1 MWWHTVSIDRQRPTS
16 AANAV
21 KRPPSVPQWSQT
33 LSSNVMASVFDLDT
47 IELPDNGTGPARRA
61 QHRRRRATNM
71 DEVGGG
77 QALLSTPASP
87 SGARRPGSAPTLLRS
102 AGRPGSAT
110 RPTLDQAG
118 QPGSKDAFRQRM
130 EDSAVAHNLGRWRF
144 ESGVKKQ
151 QFKDVDVLSDCY
163 LSDLLLMHNQSQ
175 RNRRSP
181 PSRSASLA
189 RSSSAG
195 RVRAERNW
203 EDCTSTERVRSLAS
217 SLNKSVPRCAPA
229 TFRKDSKPRSKEL
242 KTKPLADLGLAE
254 LGHSLFAKSHRSSVS
269 CDPCKATQPEEH
281 DVRKAVET
289 FCHEQGF

>member
-1 MWWHTVSIDRQRPTS
+1 MC
-16 AANAV
+16 
-21 KRPPSVPQWSQT
+21 
-33 LSSNVMASVFDLDT
+33 SNMMASAFDLDT
-47 IELPDNGTGPARRA
+47 IELPDHGTGQARRPH
-61 QHRRRRATNM
+61 HRRRRASNADIYSTPGSK
-71 DEVGGG
+71 VCGG

-87 SGARRPGSAPTLLRS
+87 SGARRPVSAPTLLRS
-102 AGRPGSAT
+102 GVQRPGSAS
-110 RPTLDQAG
+110 RPTLDQSG

-181 PSRSASLA
+181 TSRSASLT

-195 RVRAERNW
+195 RVRAERSW
-203 EDCTSTERVRSLAS
+203 EDCTSTERVRSLAT
-217 SLNKSVPRCAPA
+217 SLNKSVPHCAPA
-229 TFRKDSKPRSKEL
+229 SFRKDSKQPRNKELRSKPTCEL
-242 KTKPLADLGLAE
+242 ME
-254 LGHSLFAKSHRSSVS
+254 LGHGLFAKTHRSSVA
-269 CDPCKATQPEEH
+269 CDPFKSIAPDEH

-289 FCHEQGF
+289 FCEEHGF